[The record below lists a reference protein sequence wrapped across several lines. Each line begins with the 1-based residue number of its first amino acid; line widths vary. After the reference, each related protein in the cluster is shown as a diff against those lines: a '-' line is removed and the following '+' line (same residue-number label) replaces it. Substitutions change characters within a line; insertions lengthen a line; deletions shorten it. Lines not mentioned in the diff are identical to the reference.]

1 MTAVEQVTDDHCEVV
16 LERDGTNEE
25 AWLDA
30 RREGVSA
37 SDALAA
43 MGFDPRK
50 QRAALWIEKTQ
61 GTSVE
66 ETEPMVMG
74 RILEPAVKQA
84 FAWKS
89 GLDVVD
95 ATELLRSVAWPW
107 MLCTP
112 DGYVKDTSGTLGLFE
127 AKTTT
132 IYLKDDWADGQ
143 IPERA
148 AAQTMHGLAVTGLPF
163 AFVAVLINNQ
173 VEYRYME
180 RDEALIAEI
189 IRLEQEFWQYVIDR
203 EMPPIHPG
211 RDAPDLL
218 HSLYPRANEGTT
230 RELTEAERDIAV
242 RFRRA
247 GSEYKH
253 WERERAALGDQ
264 LKILAGDA
272 EFLTWNGDPIVSVKS
287 GETRRIDIDRLRAEQ
302 PEIAKQYEKVT
313 LSRRLLSLKRLSEVA
328 A

>member
-1 MTAVEQVTDDHCEVV
+1 MSVTDDHCEVV
-16 LERDGTNEE
+16 LERDGTNED

-43 MGFDPRK
+43 MGYDPRK

-61 GTSVE
+61 GTSVQ

-74 RILEPAVKQA
+74 RILEPAVKA
-84 FAWKS
+84 GFAWKS
-89 GLDVVD
+89 GLVVHD
-95 ATELLRSVAWPW
+95 ATELLRSTSWPW

-112 DGYVKDTSGTLGLFE
+112 DGYAESAEGTLGLFE

-132 IYLKDDWADGQ
+132 IYLKEDWADGQ

-163 AFVAVLINNQ
+163 AFVAVLIDNK

-180 RDEALIAEI
+180 RDEQLIAEI
-189 IRLEQEFWQYVIDR
+189 IRLEAEFWQYVVDK
-203 EMPPIHPG
+203 EMPPVHPG
-211 RDAPDLL
+211 RDAADLL
-218 HSLYPRANEGTT
+218 TSLYPRAVEGAM
-230 RELTEAERDIAV
+230 RELTQAERDVAIA
-242 RFRRA
+242 FRRA

-253 WERERAALGDQ
+253 WERERAALGEQ
-264 LKILAGDA
+264 LKIMAGDA

-287 GETRRIDIDRLRAEQ
+287 GEMRRIDIDRLREEQ
-302 PEIAKQYEKVT
+302 PEIAKAYEKVT
-313 LSRRLLSLKRLSEVA
+313 PTRRLLSLKRLAEVA
-328 A
+328 S